1 MKRILLL
8 LALATFISCTN
19 AQKTDANTKTKPDS
33 GTKQQTAQ
41 VQEEA
46 PGAPVKP
53 RPIPDYRIL
62 TTDSVWVTPAELH
75 KGKPVVIIYF
85 SPDCSHCQRMMYEMK
100 PKFNELKNVQFV
112 MITWSLKWD
121 IRAIK
126 EFRRDYGLKDFA
138 NFIIGTEGYTK
149 KVQDYY
155 DVHTTPYIAMY
166 DSKGKWVK
174 GFDKVPKTEDVIAG
188 AKSLK

>member
-1 MKRILLL
+1 MKRLFLLL
-8 LALATFISCTN
+8 VLATAVSCTN
-19 AQKTDANTKTKPDS
+19 AQKPSADKKADTNN
-33 GTKQQTAQ
+33 KQQVT
-41 VQEEA
+41 EEIPA
-46 PGAPVKP
+46 DAPVKP
-53 RPIPDYRIL
+53 RPIPSYRIL
-62 TTDSVWVTPAELH
+62 TTDSVWVTPANLQ

-100 PKFNELKNVQFV
+100 PKFTQLQNVQFV

-126 EFRRDYGLKDFA
+126 EFRRDYGLKDFK
-138 NFIIGTEGYTK
+138 NFTIGTEGYTK
-149 KVQDYY
+149 NVQDYY
-155 DVHTTPYIAMY
+155 EVHTTPYIAMY

-174 GFDKVPKTEDVIAG
+174 GFDKVPKTEEVVAS